1 MAIKKQDGNTSKQ
14 TLDMLNQIVPKS
26 VIDKIVEERPEMM
39 GFIYKEN
46 GPHRQAITFY
56 QLHMANVEC
65 KALIDNDPK
74 FAKILADM
82 TAKAIDYTET
92 RRDAGLEQQQEQFE
106 KLMSVISEVKITII
120 NAGAESEVKKDA
132 TKDI

>member
-1 MAIKKQDGNTSKQ
+1 
-14 TLDMLNQIVPKS
+14 MLNQIVPKS

-46 GPHRQAITFY
+46 GPHRQEITFY